1 MAVCSFLGVA
11 MGGDLLEAFASRSVL
26 CHRNLNLSVS
36 RKGKLAHTPNEPKP
50 KTSRERNLAKKATF
64 LPTLYHMSEF

>member
-36 RKGKLAHTPNEPKP
+36 RKGKLANE
-50 KTSRERNLAKKATF
+50 NKA
-64 LPTLYHMSEF
+64 